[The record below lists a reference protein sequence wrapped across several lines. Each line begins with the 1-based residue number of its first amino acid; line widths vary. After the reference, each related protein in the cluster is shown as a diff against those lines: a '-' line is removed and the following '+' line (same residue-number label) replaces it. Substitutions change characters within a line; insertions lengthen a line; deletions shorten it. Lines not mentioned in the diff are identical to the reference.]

1 LIQTNYQ
8 NKNFCQNFPEH
19 KLYIV
24 YPREEF
30 RQFITCLSVSKGR
43 HISFGHDD
51 HIMFVGKQA
60 FIEAKKFSD

>member
-1 LIQTNYQ
+1 LIQTNYK
-8 NKNFCQNFPEH
+8 NKKFYQNFPEH

-43 HISFGHDD
+43 HISFGHDNN
-51 HIMFVGKQA
+51 IMFIGKQA
-60 FIEAKKFSD
+60 FVEAKKFSD